1 MNDYQIQR
9 KEMQF
14 FPSKSVFLKN
24 KERENG
30 RLRSKK
36 EPGILKELKQ

>member
-1 MNDYQIQR
+1 MNDYQIQ
-9 KEMQF
+9 KKDAV